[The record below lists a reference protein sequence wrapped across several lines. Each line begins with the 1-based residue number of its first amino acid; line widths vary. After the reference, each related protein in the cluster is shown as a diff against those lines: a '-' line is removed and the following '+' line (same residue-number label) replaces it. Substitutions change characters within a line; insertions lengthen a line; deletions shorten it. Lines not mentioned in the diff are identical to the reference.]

1 MKIYFLPMLLS
12 LFFLGAC
19 DKNDE
24 IIPEDADE
32 NFITSVVMTVDGKS
46 YTADITD
53 NTVTITVPYT
63 VSLNNA
69 EVEFKYT
76 TSATII
82 PDPET
87 VTDWDNERTFRVTSY
102 NGDAREYTYKVVKSE
117 IESDGDVELKT
128 TEEVAS
134 FAATKTTVVKGNLI
148 IGSDAEE
155 AEKIT
160 DISALASLKEV
171 TGNIVIRN
179 SYNGADLTGLDN
191 IVSAGGLQVGS
202 TDVASKATELHM
214 ISMKALETLSGDI
227 SVYNDQVTYVLFEK
241 LATIEGSVMFNASSL
256 QSFEFPVL
264 TTVGQDLNLQGLN
277 EENTAAGSIA
287 SLEIPE
293 LTSVGGVLSVNNL
306 AKLTSMSFLKLK
318 ETGGLDFHTVPVM
331 LETINLPEIETVNG
345 SIIMEA
351 NMEAPPTGSFVPQRN
366 DVLQAFGGMDKLTT
380 IKGQIKIKNFTALK
394 QLPDWSKITT
404 LGSITLDYL
413 EDVSGTLLLPNARF
427 ETFGETAPQIEIIN
441 KVQLSKIETAEDL
454 SNVNFV
460 ITSLTN
466 NKFPEITFKNIKDFT
481 CKPTTNNT
489 DYTISTIQHV
499 YGNLNVTG
507 QMRSNAKFPDLEIID
522 GYGYI
527 QIPMFASITMP
538 VLKEVGGQFYLSGNF
553 TSCNLPLLSKVC
565 CSASPVYYKEGEGS
579 LAISLQSKSLDIP
592 ELLHVGGEGLF
603 VNKATGITCDKL
615 QTIDGTLQI
624 KSATSL
630 SQETLSMEKLETL
643 HGVVFD
649 GLTKF
654 TDYTF
659 FGKFIE
665 NGMIT
670 GESWSVTTTPPRATP
685 WSMSWRAKP
694 RSPLTARPT
703 PSPAE
708 APLFCP
714 PASPTRWR
722 PSPPSKCS
730 LR

>member
-46 YTADITD
+46 YTADIAD

-538 VLKEVGGQFYLSGNF
+538 VLKEVGGQFYLSGNL
-553 TSCNLPLLSKVC
+553 TGCDLPLVSKVC
-565 CSASPVYYKEGEGS
+565 CSTSPVYHSEGMG
-579 LAISLQSKSLDIP
+579 AIEITLQSKSLSLP
-592 ELLHVGGEGLF
+592 E
-603 VNKATGITCDKL
+603 
-615 QTIDGTLQI
+615 
-624 KSATSL
+624 
-630 SQETLSMEKLETL
+630 
-643 HGVVFD
+643 
-649 GLTKF
+649 
-654 TDYTF
+654 
-659 FGKFIE
+659 
-665 NGMIT
+665 
-670 GESWSVTTTPPRATP
+670 
-685 WSMSWRAKP
+685 
-694 RSPLTARPT
+694 
-703 PSPAE
+703 
-708 APLFCP
+708 
-714 PASPTRWR
+714 
-722 PSPPSKCS
+722 
-730 LR
+730 

>member
-102 NGDAREYTYKVVKSE
+102 NGDAREYAYKVVKSE

-256 QSFEFPVL
+256 QSFGFPVL

-413 EDVSGTLLLPNARF
+413 EDLSGTLTLPNARF

-527 QIPMFASITMP
+527 QIPMMGTVTMSS
-538 VLKEVGGQFYLSGNF
+538 LKEVGGQFYLSGNL
-553 TSCNLPLLSKVC
+553 TGCDLPLVSKVC
-565 CSASPVYYKEGEGS
+565 CSTSPVYHSEGMGAF
-579 LAISLQSKSLDIP
+579 AITLQSKSLNLP
-592 ELLHVGGEGLF
+592 E
-603 VNKATGITCDKL
+603 
-615 QTIDGTLQI
+615 
-624 KSATSL
+624 
-630 SQETLSMEKLETL
+630 
-643 HGVVFD
+643 
-649 GLTKF
+649 
-654 TDYTF
+654 
-659 FGKFIE
+659 
-665 NGMIT
+665 
-670 GESWSVTTTPPRATP
+670 
-685 WSMSWRAKP
+685 
-694 RSPLTARPT
+694 
-703 PSPAE
+703 
-708 APLFCP
+708 
-714 PASPTRWR
+714 
-722 PSPPSKCS
+722 
-730 LR
+730 

>member
-46 YTADITD
+46 YTADIAD

-102 NGDAREYTYKVVKSE
+102 NGDAREYAYKVVKSE

-148 IGSDAEE
+148 IGSDVEE

-171 TGNIVIRN
+171 TGNIIIRN

-191 IVSAGGLQVGS
+191 IASAGGLQIGS
-202 TDVASKATELHM
+202 VEAPSKATELHM

-241 LATIEGSVMFNASSL
+241 LATIGGSVMYNAPSL

-264 TTVGQDLNLQGLN
+264 TSVDKDLNIQGLN
-277 EENTAAGSIA
+277 GENKAAGTIS
-287 SLEIPE
+287 SLELSE

-306 AKLTSMSFLKLK
+306 AKLTSINLLKLK

-351 NMEAPPTGSFVPQRN
+351 NMEAPPAGSFVPQRN
-366 DVLQAFGGMDKLTT
+366 DVLLAFGGMDKLTT
-380 IKGQIKIKNFTALK
+380 VKGQIKIKNFTALK

-413 EDVSGTLLLPNARF
+413 EDLSGTLTLPNARF
-427 ETFGETAPQIEIIN
+427 ETFGETAPQIEIISKMLLN
-441 KVQLSKIETAEDL
+441 KIETAEDL
-454 SNVNFV
+454 SNVDFVVKQIQNF
-460 ITSLTN
+460 
-466 NKFPEITFKNIKDFT
+466 KFPEITFKSINNFT
-481 CKPTTNNT
+481 CTPTTNNT
-489 DYTISTIQHV
+489 DYTIPTIQHV
-499 YGNLNVTG
+499 YGNLHVT
-507 QMRSNAKFPDLEIID
+507 STTTDCKAKFPDLEIVD

-527 QIPMFASITMP
+527 QIITGGTVEMP
-538 VLKEVGGQFYLSGNF
+538 ALKEVGGQFYMSGLF
-553 TSCNLPLLSKVC
+553 KGCDLPLLSKVC
-565 CSASPVYYKEGEGS
+565 CSASPVYYEEGEGS
-579 LAISLQSKSLDIP
+579 LAITLQNKSLDLP

-603 VNKATGITCDKL
+603 VDDATGITCNKL

-624 KSATSL
+624 KYATSL
-630 SQETLSMEKLETL
+630 SQETLSMETLETL
-643 HGVVFD
+643 HGVFFN

-670 GESWSVTTTPPRATP
+670 EENWSV
-685 WSMSWRAKP
+685 AKCGYNP
-694 RSPLTARPT
+694 DFQNMKDKKYTQ
-703 PSPAE
+703 E
-708 APLFCP
+708 
-714 PASPTRWR
+714 
-722 PSPPSKCS
+722 
-730 LR
+730 

>member
-1 MKIYFLPMLLS
+1 MKNYFLPMLLS

-46 YTADITD
+46 YTADIAD

-102 NGDAREYTYKVVKSE
+102 NGDAREYAYKVVKSE

-179 SYNGADLTGLDN
+179 SYNGADLTGLEN

-202 TDVASKATELHM
+202 ADVASKATELHM

-241 LATIEGSVMFNASSL
+241 LATIGGSVMFNAPSL

-264 TTVGQDLNLQGLN
+264 TTVGQDLNIQGLN
-277 EENTAAGSIA
+277 EENKAAGTIA
-287 SLEIPE
+287 TLELPE
-293 LTSVGGVLSVNNL
+293 LTSVVGVLSVNNL
-306 AKLTSMSFLKLK
+306 AKLTSMNFLKLK

-366 DVLQAFGGMDKLTT
+366 DVLLAFGGMDKLTT
-380 IKGQIKIKNFTALK
+380 VKGQIKIKNFTALK

-413 EDVSGTLLLPNARF
+413 EDLSGTLTLPNARF
-427 ETFGETAPQIEIIN
+427 ETFGETAPQIEIISKMLLN
-441 KVQLSKIETAEDL
+441 KIETAEDL
-454 SNVNFV
+454 SNVDFVVKQIQNF
-460 ITSLTN
+460 
-466 NKFPEITFKNIKDFT
+466 KFPEITFKSINNFT
-481 CKPTTNNT
+481 CTPTTNNT
-489 DYTISTIQHV
+489 DYTIPTIQHV
-499 YGNLNVTG
+499 YGNLHVT
-507 QMRSNAKFPDLEIID
+507 STTTDCKAKFPDLEIVD

-527 QIPMFASITMP
+527 QIITGGTVEMP
-538 VLKEVGGQFYLSGNF
+538 ALKEVGGQFYMSGLF
-553 TSCNLPLLSKVC
+553 KGCDLPLLSKVC
-565 CSASPVYYKEGEGS
+565 CSASPVYYEEGEGS
-579 LAISLQSKSLDIP
+579 LAITLQNKSLDLP

-603 VNKATGITCDKL
+603 VDDATGITCNKL

-624 KSATSL
+624 KYATSL
-630 SQETLSMEKLETL
+630 SQETLSMETLETL
-643 HGVVFD
+643 HGVFFN

-670 GESWSVTTTPPRATP
+670 EENWSV
-685 WSMSWRAKP
+685 AKCGYNP
-694 RSPLTARPT
+694 DFQNMKDKKYTQ
-703 PSPAE
+703 E
-708 APLFCP
+708 
-714 PASPTRWR
+714 
-722 PSPPSKCS
+722 
-730 LR
+730 

>member
-481 CKPTTNNT
+481 CKPTTNNI

-553 TSCNLPLLSKVC
+553 TSSYYPKFVVQLLL
-565 CSASPVYYKEGEGS
+565 Y
-579 LAISLQSKSLDIP
+579 I
-592 ELLHVGGEGLF
+592 
-603 VNKATGITCDKL
+603 
-615 QTIDGTLQI
+615 I
-624 KSATSL
+624 KR
-630 SQETLSMEKLETL
+630 ER
-643 HGVVFD
+643 V
-649 GLTKF
+649 
-654 TDYTF
+654 
-659 FGKFIE
+659 
-665 NGMIT
+665 
-670 GESWSVTTTPPRATP
+670 R
-685 WSMSWRAKP
+685 
-694 RSPLTARPT
+694 
-703 PSPAE
+703 
-708 APLFCP
+708 
-714 PASPTRWR
+714 
-722 PSPPSKCS
+722 
-730 LR
+730 

>member
-53 NTVTITVPYT
+53 NTVMITVPYT

-102 NGDAREYTYKVVKSE
+102 NGDAREYAYKMVKSE

-128 TEEVAS
+128 IEEVAS

-148 IGSDAEE
+148 IGSDVEE

-171 TGNIVIRN
+171 TGNIIIRN

-191 IVSAGGLQVGS
+191 IASAGGLQIGS
-202 TDVASKATELHM
+202 VEAPSKATELHM

-241 LATIEGSVMFNASSL
+241 LATIGGSVMFNAPSL

-264 TTVGQDLNLQGLN
+264 TSVDKDLNIQGLN
-277 EENTAAGSIA
+277 GENKAAGTIS
-287 SLEIPE
+287 SLELSE

-306 AKLTSMSFLKLK
+306 AKLTSINLLKLK

-351 NMEAPPTGSFVPQRN
+351 NMEAPPAGSFVPQRN
-366 DVLQAFGGMDKLTT
+366 DVLLAFGGMDKLTT
-380 IKGQIKIKNFTALK
+380 VKGQIKIKNFTALK

-413 EDVSGTLLLPNARF
+413 EDLSGTLTLPNARF
-427 ETFGETAPQIEIIN
+427 ETFGETAPQIEIISKMLLN
-441 KVQLSKIETAEDL
+441 KIETAEDL
-454 SNVNFV
+454 SNVDFVVKQIQNF
-460 ITSLTN
+460 
-466 NKFPEITFKNIKDFT
+466 KFPEITFKSINNFT
-481 CKPTTNNT
+481 CTPTTNNT
-489 DYTISTIQHV
+489 DYTIPTIQHV
-499 YGNLNVTG
+499 YGNLHVT
-507 QMRSNAKFPDLEIID
+507 STTTDCKAKFPDLEIVD

-527 QIPMFASITMP
+527 QIITGGTVEMP
-538 VLKEVGGQFYLSGNF
+538 ALKEVGGQFYMSGLF
-553 TSCNLPLLSKVC
+553 KGCDLPLLSKVC
-565 CSASPVYYKEGEGS
+565 CSASPVYYEEGEGS
-579 LAISLQSKSLDIP
+579 LAITLQNKSLDLP

-603 VNKATGITCDKL
+603 VDDATGITCNKL

-624 KSATSL
+624 KYATSL
-630 SQETLSMEKLETL
+630 SQETLSMETLETL
-643 HGVVFD
+643 HGVFFN

-670 GESWSVTTTPPRATP
+670 EENWSV
-685 WSMSWRAKP
+685 AKCGYNP
-694 RSPLTARPT
+694 DFQNMKDKKYTQ
-703 PSPAE
+703 E
-708 APLFCP
+708 
-714 PASPTRWR
+714 
-722 PSPPSKCS
+722 
-730 LR
+730 

>member
-1 MKIYFLPMLLS
+1 MKNYFLPMLLS

-293 LTSVGGVLSVNNL
+293 LTSVGGGLSVNNL

-527 QIPMFASITMP
+527 QIPMMGTVTMSS
-538 VLKEVGGQFYLSGNF
+538 LKEVGGQFYFCLLY
-553 TSCNLPLLSKVC
+553 TS
-565 CSASPVYYKEGEGS
+565 
-579 LAISLQSKSLDIP
+579 
-592 ELLHVGGEGLF
+592 
-603 VNKATGITCDKL
+603 
-615 QTIDGTLQI
+615 
-624 KSATSL
+624 
-630 SQETLSMEKLETL
+630 
-643 HGVVFD
+643 
-649 GLTKF
+649 
-654 TDYTF
+654 
-659 FGKFIE
+659 
-665 NGMIT
+665 
-670 GESWSVTTTPPRATP
+670 
-685 WSMSWRAKP
+685 
-694 RSPLTARPT
+694 
-703 PSPAE
+703 PSPRDA
-708 APLFCP
+708 
-714 PASPTRWR
+714 
-722 PSPPSKCS
+722 
-730 LR
+730 

>member
-1 MKIYFLPMLLS
+1 MKTYFLPMLLS

-24 IIPEDADE
+24 IVPEDADE

-241 LATIEGSVMFNASSL
+241 LATIEGSVMFNAPSL
-256 QSFEFPVL
+256 QSFGFPVL
-264 TTVGQDLNLQGLN
+264 TTVGQDLNIQGLN
-277 EENTAAGSIA
+277 EENKAAGTIA
-287 SLEIPE
+287 TLELPE
-293 LTSVGGVLSVNNL
+293 LTSVGGVLAVNNL
-306 AKLTSMSFLKLK
+306 AKLTSMNFLKLK
-318 ETGGLDFHTVPVM
+318 ETGGLNFHTVPVM

-413 EDVSGTLLLPNARF
+413 EDVNGTLMLPNARF
-427 ETFGETAPQIEIIN
+427 ETFGETAPQIEIIS
-441 KVQLSKIETAEDL
+441 KMLLTKIETAEDL

-460 ITSLTN
+460 VKQIQN
-466 NKFPEITFKNIKDFT
+466 FVFPEINFKSINDFT
-481 CKPTTNNT
+481 YTPTSVKDNPV
-489 DYTISTIQHV
+489 IIPTIQHV
-499 YGNLNVTG
+499 HGNLEMEGNITNQNVE
-507 QMRSNAKFPDLEIID
+507 FPDLEIID

-527 QIPMFASITMP
+527 QKFETGSVTMSA
-538 VLKEVGGQFYLSGNF
+538 LKEVGGQFYISGYPNG
-553 TSCNLPLLSKVC
+553 CDLPLLSKVC
-565 CSASPVYYKEGEGS
+565 CSASPVYYEEGEGS
-579 LAISLQSKSLDIP
+579 LAITLQGKSLVLP

-603 VNKATGITCDKL
+603 VNRATGITCDKL
-615 QTIDGTLQI
+615 QTIDGALQI

-630 SQETLSMEKLETL
+630 SQETFSMKKLETL

-670 GESWSVTTTPPRATP
+670 EENWSVT
-685 WSMSWRAKP
+685 
-694 RSPLTARPT
+694 
-703 PSPAE
+703 
-708 APLFCP
+708 
-714 PASPTRWR
+714 
-722 PSPPSKCS
+722 KCGYNPDFQDMKDKKYTQE
-730 LR
+730 

>member
-102 NGDAREYTYKVVKSE
+102 NGDAREYAYKVVKSE

-191 IVSAGGLQVGS
+191 IVSAGGLQLGS
-202 TDVASKATELHM
+202 VDVASKATELHM

-241 LATIEGSVMFNASSL
+241 LATIGGSVMYNAPSL

-264 TTVGQDLNLQGLN
+264 TSVDKDLNIQGLN
-277 EENTAAGSIA
+277 GENKAAGTIS
-287 SLEIPE
+287 SLELSE

-306 AKLTSMSFLKLK
+306 AKLTSINLLKLK

-351 NMEAPPTGSFVPQRN
+351 NMEAPPAGSFVPQRN
-366 DVLQAFGGMDKLTT
+366 DVLLAFGGMDKLTT
-380 IKGQIKIKNFTALK
+380 VKGQIKIKNFTALK

-413 EDVSGTLLLPNARF
+413 EDLSGTLTLPNARF
-427 ETFGETAPQIEIIN
+427 ETFGETAPQIEIISKMLLN
-441 KVQLSKIETAEDL
+441 KIETAEDL
-454 SNVNFV
+454 SNVDFVVKQIQNF
-460 ITSLTN
+460 
-466 NKFPEITFKNIKDFT
+466 KFPEITFKSINNFT
-481 CKPTTNNT
+481 CTPTTNNT
-489 DYTISTIQHV
+489 DYTIPTIQHV
-499 YGNLNVTG
+499 YGNLHVT
-507 QMRSNAKFPDLEIID
+507 STTTDCKAKFPDLEIVD

-527 QIPMFASITMP
+527 QIITGGTVEMP
-538 VLKEVGGQFYLSGNF
+538 ALKEVGGQFYMSGLF
-553 TSCNLPLLSKVC
+553 KGCDLPLLSKVC
-565 CSASPVYYKEGEGS
+565 CSASPVYYEEGEGS
-579 LAISLQSKSLDIP
+579 LAITLQNKSLDLP

-603 VNKATGITCDKL
+603 VDDATGITCNKL

-624 KSATSL
+624 KYATSL
-630 SQETLSMEKLETL
+630 SQETLSMETLETL
-643 HGVVFD
+643 HGVFFN

-670 GESWSVTTTPPRATP
+670 EENWSV
-685 WSMSWRAKP
+685 AKCGYNP
-694 RSPLTARPT
+694 DFQNMKDKKYTQ
-703 PSPAE
+703 E
-708 APLFCP
+708 
-714 PASPTRWR
+714 
-722 PSPPSKCS
+722 
-730 LR
+730 

>member
-527 QIPMFASITMP
+527 QIPHVCFNHNASLERSGRT
-538 VLKEVGGQFYLSGNF
+538 VLFIWKFYQL
-553 TSCNLPLLSKVC
+553 
-565 CSASPVYYKEGEGS
+565 
-579 LAISLQSKSLDIP
+579 
-592 ELLHVGGEGLF
+592 
-603 VNKATGITCDKL
+603 
-615 QTIDGTLQI
+615 
-624 KSATSL
+624 
-630 SQETLSMEKLETL
+630 
-643 HGVVFD
+643 
-649 GLTKF
+649 
-654 TDYTF
+654 
-659 FGKFIE
+659 
-665 NGMIT
+665 
-670 GESWSVTTTPPRATP
+670 
-685 WSMSWRAKP
+685 
-694 RSPLTARPT
+694 
-703 PSPAE
+703 
-708 APLFCP
+708 
-714 PASPTRWR
+714 
-722 PSPPSKCS
+722 
-730 LR
+730 

>member
-1 MKIYFLPMLLS
+1 MKTYFLPMLLS

-24 IIPEDADE
+24 IVPEDADE

-46 YTADITD
+46 YTADIAD

-241 LATIEGSVMFNASSL
+241 LATIEGSVMFNAPSL
-256 QSFEFPVL
+256 QSFGFPVL
-264 TTVGQDLNLQGLN
+264 TTVGQDLNIQGLN
-277 EENTAAGSIA
+277 EENKAAGTIA
-287 SLEIPE
+287 TLELPE
-293 LTSVGGVLSVNNL
+293 LTSVGGVLAVNNL
-306 AKLTSMSFLKLK
+306 AKLTSMNFLKLK
-318 ETGGLDFHTVPVM
+318 ETGGLNFHTVPVM

-366 DVLQAFGGMDKLTT
+366 DVLLAFGGMDKLTT
-380 IKGQIKIKNFTALK
+380 VKGQIKIKNFTALK

-413 EDVSGTLLLPNARF
+413 EDVNGTLMLPNARF
-427 ETFGETAPQIEIIN
+427 ETFGETAPQIEIIS
-441 KVQLSKIETAEDL
+441 KMLLTKIETAEDL

-460 ITSLTN
+460 VKQIQN
-466 NKFPEITFKNIKDFT
+466 FVFPEINFKSINDFT
-481 CKPTTNNT
+481 YTPTSVKDNPV
-489 DYTISTIQHV
+489 IIPTIQHV
-499 YGNLNVTG
+499 HGNLEMEGNITNQNVE
-507 QMRSNAKFPDLEIID
+507 FPDLEIID

-527 QIPMFASITMP
+527 QKFETGSVTMSA
-538 VLKEVGGQFYLSGNF
+538 LKEVGGQFYISGYPNG
-553 TSCNLPLLSKVC
+553 CDLPLLSKVC
-565 CSASPVYYKEGEGS
+565 CSASPVYYEEGEGS
-579 LAISLQSKSLDIP
+579 LAITLQGKSLVLP

-603 VNKATGITCDKL
+603 VNRATGITCDKL
-615 QTIDGTLQI
+615 QTIDGALQI

-630 SQETLSMEKLETL
+630 SQETFSMKKLETL

-670 GESWSVTTTPPRATP
+670 EENWSVT
-685 WSMSWRAKP
+685 
-694 RSPLTARPT
+694 
-703 PSPAE
+703 
-708 APLFCP
+708 
-714 PASPTRWR
+714 
-722 PSPPSKCS
+722 KCGYNPDFQDMKDKKYTQE
-730 LR
+730 

>member
-366 DVLQAFGGMDKLTT
+366 DVLLAFGGMDKLTT
-380 IKGQIKIKNFTALK
+380 VKGQIKIKNFTALK

-413 EDVSGTLLLPNARF
+413 EDVNGTLMLPNARF
-427 ETFGETAPQIEIIN
+427 ETFGETAPQIEIIS
-441 KVQLSKIETAEDL
+441 KMLLTKIETAEDL

-460 ITSLTN
+460 VKQIQN
-466 NKFPEITFKNIKDFT
+466 FVFPEINFKSINDFT
-481 CKPTTNNT
+481 YTPTSVKDNPV
-489 DYTISTIQHV
+489 IIPTIQHV
-499 YGNLNVTG
+499 HGNLEMEGNITNQNVE
-507 QMRSNAKFPDLEIID
+507 FPDLEIID

-527 QIPMFASITMP
+527 QKFETGSVTMSA
-538 VLKEVGGQFYLSGNF
+538 LKEVGGQFYISGYPNG
-553 TSCNLPLLSKVC
+553 CDLPLLSKVC
-565 CSASPVYYKEGEGS
+565 CSASPVYYEEGEGS
-579 LAISLQSKSLDIP
+579 LAITLQGKSLVLP

-603 VNKATGITCDKL
+603 VNRATGITCDKL
-615 QTIDGTLQI
+615 QTIDGALQI

-630 SQETLSMEKLETL
+630 SQETFSMKKLETL

-670 GESWSVTTTPPRATP
+670 EENWSVT
-685 WSMSWRAKP
+685 
-694 RSPLTARPT
+694 
-703 PSPAE
+703 
-708 APLFCP
+708 
-714 PASPTRWR
+714 
-722 PSPPSKCS
+722 KCGYNPDFQDMKDKKYTQE
-730 LR
+730 

>member
-1 MKIYFLPMLLS
+1 MKTYFLPMLLS

-24 IIPEDADE
+24 IVPEDADE

-46 YTADITD
+46 YTADIAD

-87 VTDWDNERTFRVTSY
+87 VTDWNNERTFRVTSY
-102 NGDAREYTYKVVKSE
+102 NGNAREYAYKVVKSE

-191 IVSAGGLQVGS
+191 IVSAGGLQLGS
-202 TDVASKATELHM
+202 VDVASKATELHM

-241 LATIEGSVMFNASSL
+241 LATIEGSVMFNAPSL
-256 QSFEFPVL
+256 QSFGFPVL
-264 TTVGQDLNLQGLN
+264 TTVGQDLNIQGLN
-277 EENTAAGSIA
+277 EENKAAGTIA
-287 SLEIPE
+287 TLELPE
-293 LTSVGGVLSVNNL
+293 LTSVGGVLAVNNL
-306 AKLTSMSFLKLK
+306 AKLTSMNFLKLK
-318 ETGGLDFHTVPVM
+318 ETGGLNFHTVPVM

-366 DVLQAFGGMDKLTT
+366 DVLLAFGGMDKLTT
-380 IKGQIKIKNFTALK
+380 VKGQIKIKNFTALK

-413 EDVSGTLLLPNARF
+413 EDVNGTLMLPNARF
-427 ETFGETAPQIEIIN
+427 ETFGETAPQIEIIS
-441 KVQLSKIETAEDL
+441 KMLLTKIETAEDL

-460 ITSLTN
+460 VKQIQN
-466 NKFPEITFKNIKDFT
+466 FVFPEINFKSINDFT
-481 CKPTTNNT
+481 YTPTSVKDNPV
-489 DYTISTIQHV
+489 IIPTIQHV
-499 YGNLNVTG
+499 HGNLEMEGNITNQNVE
-507 QMRSNAKFPDLEIID
+507 FPDLEIID

-527 QIPMFASITMP
+527 QKFETGSVTMSA
-538 VLKEVGGQFYLSGNF
+538 LKEVGGQFYISGYPNG
-553 TSCNLPLLSKVC
+553 CDLPLLSKVC
-565 CSASPVYYKEGEGS
+565 CSASPVYYEEGEGS
-579 LAISLQSKSLDIP
+579 LAITLQGKSLVLP

-603 VNKATGITCDKL
+603 VNRATGITCDKL
-615 QTIDGTLQI
+615 QTIDGALQI

-630 SQETLSMEKLETL
+630 SQETFSMKKLETL

-670 GESWSVTTTPPRATP
+670 EENWSVT
-685 WSMSWRAKP
+685 
-694 RSPLTARPT
+694 
-703 PSPAE
+703 
-708 APLFCP
+708 
-714 PASPTRWR
+714 
-722 PSPPSKCS
+722 KCGYNPDFQDMKDKKYTQE
-730 LR
+730 

>member
-1 MKIYFLPMLLS
+1 MKNYFLSLLLS

-69 EVEFKYT
+69 KVEFKYT

-82 PDPET
+82 PNPGT
-87 VTDWDNERTFRVTSY
+87 IADWDNERTFRVTSY
-102 NGDAREYTYKVVKSE
+102 NGDAREYVYKVVKSE

-148 IGSDAEE
+148 IGSDAEEE

-191 IVSAGGLQVGS
+191 IVSAGGLQIGS
-202 TDVASKATELHM
+202 AEAPSKATELHM
-214 ISMKALETLSGDI
+214 ISMKALKTLSGNI
-227 SVYNDQVTYVLFEK
+227 SVYNDQVTFVLFEK
-241 LATIEGSVMFNASSL
+241 LATIEGSIMFNASSL

-264 TTVGQDLNLQGLN
+264 TTVAQDLNIQGLN
-277 EENTAAGSIA
+277 EENKAAGTIA
-287 SLEIPE
+287 TLELSE

-306 AKLTSMSFLKLK
+306 AKLTSMNFPKLK

-351 NMEAPPTGSFVPQRN
+351 NMETPPAGSFVPQRN
-366 DVLQAFGGMDKLTT
+366 DVLLAFGGMDKLTT
-380 IKGQIKIKNFTALK
+380 VKGQIKIKNFTALK
-394 QLPDWSKITT
+394 QLPDWNKITT

-413 EDVSGTLLLPNARF
+413 EDVSGALMLQNARF
-427 ETFGETAPQIEIIN
+427 ETFGESTPQIEIIN

-460 ITSLTN
+460 ISGLTD

-481 CKPTTNNT
+481 FKASPNT

-499 YGNLNVTG
+499 YGNLQVTG
-507 QMRSNAKFPDLEIID
+507 NMKINAKFPDLEIID
-522 GYGYI
+522 GYAYI
-527 QIPMFASITMP
+527 QILRMGSILMSA
-538 VLKEVGGQFYLSGNF
+538 LKEVGGQFYLSGNF
-553 TSCNLPLLSKVC
+553 TGCELPFLGKVC
-565 CSASPVYYKEGEGS
+565 CSTSPVYYKEGKGS
-579 LAISLQSKSLDIP
+579 LAITSTNKLLNLP
-592 ELLHVGGEGLF
+592 ELIHVGGEGLF
-603 VNKATGITCDKL
+603 VNQVTGITCAKL

-624 KSATSL
+624 KRATSL
-630 SQETLSMEKLETL
+630 SQKTFSMEKLETL
-643 HGVVFD
+643 RGVVFD
-649 GLTKF
+649 GLTNF

-670 GESWSVTTTPPRATP
+670 EENWSVT
-685 WSMSWRAKP
+685 KCGYN
-694 RSPLTARPT
+694 PT
-703 PSPAE
+703 
-708 APLFCP
+708 FQNMKDKQY
-714 PASPTRWR
+714 TQQD
-722 PSPPSKCS
+722 
-730 LR
+730 

>member
-1 MKIYFLPMLLS
+1 MKNYFFPMLLS

-53 NTVTITVPYT
+53 NTVMITVPYT

-102 NGDAREYTYKVVKSE
+102 NGDAREYAYKVVKSE

-148 IGSDAEE
+148 IGSDVEE

-171 TGNIVIRN
+171 TGNIIIRN

-191 IVSAGGLQVGS
+191 IASAGGLQIGS
-202 TDVASKATELHM
+202 VEAPSKATELHM

-241 LATIEGSVMFNASSL
+241 LATIGGSVMFNAPSL

-264 TTVGQDLNLQGLN
+264 TSVDKDLNIQGLN
-277 EENTAAGSIA
+277 GENKAAGTIS
-287 SLEIPE
+287 SLELSE

-306 AKLTSMSFLKLK
+306 AKLTSINLLKLK

-351 NMEAPPTGSFVPQRN
+351 NMEAPPAGSFVPQRN
-366 DVLQAFGGMDKLTT
+366 DVLLAFGGMDKLTT
-380 IKGQIKIKNFTALK
+380 VKGQIKIKNFTALK

-413 EDVSGTLLLPNARF
+413 EDLSGTLTLPNARF
-427 ETFGETAPQIEIIN
+427 ETFGETAPQIEIISKMLLN
-441 KVQLSKIETAEDL
+441 KIETAEDL
-454 SNVNFV
+454 SNVDFVVKQIQNF
-460 ITSLTN
+460 
-466 NKFPEITFKNIKDFT
+466 KFPEITFKSINNFT
-481 CKPTTNNT
+481 CTPTTNNT
-489 DYTISTIQHV
+489 DYTIPTIQHV
-499 YGNLNVTG
+499 YGNLHVT
-507 QMRSNAKFPDLEIID
+507 STTTDCKAKFPDLEIVD

-527 QIPMFASITMP
+527 QIITGGTVEMP
-538 VLKEVGGQFYLSGNF
+538 ALKEVGGQFYMSGLF
-553 TSCNLPLLSKVC
+553 KGCDLPLLSKVC
-565 CSASPVYYKEGEGS
+565 CSASPVYYEEGEGS
-579 LAISLQSKSLDIP
+579 LAITLQNKSLDLP

-603 VNKATGITCDKL
+603 VDDATGITCNKL

-624 KSATSL
+624 KYATSL
-630 SQETLSMEKLETL
+630 SQETLSMETLETL
-643 HGVVFD
+643 HGVFFN

-670 GESWSVTTTPPRATP
+670 EENWSV
-685 WSMSWRAKP
+685 AKCGYNP
-694 RSPLTARPT
+694 DFQNMKDKKYTQ
-703 PSPAE
+703 E
-708 APLFCP
+708 
-714 PASPTRWR
+714 
-722 PSPPSKCS
+722 
-730 LR
+730 

>member
-1 MKIYFLPMLLS
+1 MKTYFLPMLLS

-24 IIPEDADE
+24 IVPEDADE

-46 YTADITD
+46 YTADIAD

-87 VTDWDNERTFRVTSY
+87 VTDWNNERTFRVTSY
-102 NGDAREYTYKVVKSE
+102 NGNAREYAYKVVKSE

-134 FAATKTTVVKGNLI
+134 FAESKTTVVKGNLI
-148 IGSDAEE
+148 IGSDAEK

-241 LATIEGSVMFNASSL
+241 LATIEGSVMFNAPSL
-256 QSFEFPVL
+256 QSFGFPVL
-264 TTVGQDLNLQGLN
+264 TTVGQDLNIQGLN
-277 EENTAAGSIA
+277 EENKAAGTIA
-287 SLEIPE
+287 TLELPE
-293 LTSVGGVLSVNNL
+293 LTSVGGVLAVNNL
-306 AKLTSMSFLKLK
+306 AKLTSMNFLKLK
-318 ETGGLDFHTVPVM
+318 ETGGLNFHTVPVM

-366 DVLQAFGGMDKLTT
+366 DVLLAFGGMDKLTT
-380 IKGQIKIKNFTALK
+380 VKGQIKIKNFTALK

-413 EDVSGTLLLPNARF
+413 EDVNGTLMLPNARF
-427 ETFGETAPQIEIIN
+427 ETFGETAPQIEIIS
-441 KVQLSKIETAEDL
+441 KMLLTKIETAEDL

-460 ITSLTN
+460 VKQIQN
-466 NKFPEITFKNIKDFT
+466 FVFPEINFKSINDFT
-481 CKPTTNNT
+481 YTPTSVKDNPV
-489 DYTISTIQHV
+489 IIPTIQHV
-499 YGNLNVTG
+499 HGNLEMEGNITNQNVE
-507 QMRSNAKFPDLEIID
+507 FPDLEIID

-527 QIPMFASITMP
+527 QKFETGSVTMSA
-538 VLKEVGGQFYLSGNF
+538 LKEVGGQFYISGYPNG
-553 TSCNLPLLSKVC
+553 CDLPLLSKVC
-565 CSASPVYYKEGEGS
+565 CSASPVYYEEGEGS
-579 LAISLQSKSLDIP
+579 LAITLQGKSLVLP

-603 VNKATGITCDKL
+603 VNRATGITCDKL
-615 QTIDGTLQI
+615 QTIDGALQI

-630 SQETLSMEKLETL
+630 SQETFSMKKLETL

-670 GESWSVTTTPPRATP
+670 EENWSVT
-685 WSMSWRAKP
+685 
-694 RSPLTARPT
+694 
-703 PSPAE
+703 
-708 APLFCP
+708 
-714 PASPTRWR
+714 
-722 PSPPSKCS
+722 KCGYNPDFQDMKDKKYTQE
-730 LR
+730 

>member
-102 NGDAREYTYKVVKSE
+102 NGDAREYAYKVVKSE

-481 CKPTTNNT
+481 CKPTTNNI

-579 LAISLQSKSLDIP
+579 LAISLQS
-592 ELLHVGGEGLF
+592 EV
-603 VNKATGITCDKL
+603 
-615 QTIDGTLQI
+615 
-624 KSATSL
+624 
-630 SQETLSMEKLETL
+630 
-643 HGVVFD
+643 
-649 GLTKF
+649 TKR
-654 TDYTF
+654 
-659 FGKFIE
+659 
-665 NGMIT
+665 
-670 GESWSVTTTPPRATP
+670 V
-685 WSMSWRAKP
+685 
-694 RSPLTARPT
+694 
-703 PSPAE
+703 
-708 APLFCP
+708 
-714 PASPTRWR
+714 
-722 PSPPSKCS
+722 
-730 LR
+730 

>member
-1 MKIYFLPMLLS
+1 MKNYFLPMLLS

-46 YTADITD
+46 YTADIAD

-102 NGDAREYTYKVVKSE
+102 NGDAREYAYKVVKSE

-128 TEEVAS
+128 IEEVAS

-148 IGSDAEE
+148 IGSDVEE

-171 TGNIVIRN
+171 TGNIIIRN

-191 IVSAGGLQVGS
+191 IASAGGLQIGS
-202 TDVASKATELHM
+202 VEAPSKATELHM

-241 LATIEGSVMFNASSL
+241 LATIGGSVMFNAPSL

-264 TTVGQDLNLQGLN
+264 TSVDKDLNIQGLN
-277 EENTAAGSIA
+277 GENKAAGTIS
-287 SLEIPE
+287 SLELSE

-306 AKLTSMSFLKLK
+306 AKLTSINLLKLK

-351 NMEAPPTGSFVPQRN
+351 NMEAPPAGSFVPQRN
-366 DVLQAFGGMDKLTT
+366 DVLLAFGGMDKLTT
-380 IKGQIKIKNFTALK
+380 VKGQIKIKNFTALK

-413 EDVSGTLLLPNARF
+413 EDLSGTLTLPNARF
-427 ETFGETAPQIEIIN
+427 ETFGETAPQIEIISKMLLN
-441 KVQLSKIETAEDL
+441 KIETAEDL
-454 SNVNFV
+454 SNVDFVVKQIQNF
-460 ITSLTN
+460 
-466 NKFPEITFKNIKDFT
+466 KFPEITFKSINNFT
-481 CKPTTNNT
+481 CTPTTNNT
-489 DYTISTIQHV
+489 DYTIPTIQHV
-499 YGNLNVTG
+499 YGNLHVT
-507 QMRSNAKFPDLEIID
+507 STTTDCKAKFPDLEIVD

-527 QIPMFASITMP
+527 QIITGGTVEMP
-538 VLKEVGGQFYLSGNF
+538 ALKEVGGQFYMSGLF
-553 TSCNLPLLSKVC
+553 KGCDLPLLSKVC
-565 CSASPVYYKEGEGS
+565 CSASPVYYEEGEGS
-579 LAISLQSKSLDIP
+579 LAITLQNKSLDLP

-603 VNKATGITCDKL
+603 VDDATGITCNKL

-624 KSATSL
+624 KYATSL
-630 SQETLSMEKLETL
+630 SQETLSMETLETL
-643 HGVVFD
+643 HGVFFN

-670 GESWSVTTTPPRATP
+670 EENWSV
-685 WSMSWRAKP
+685 AKCGYNP
-694 RSPLTARPT
+694 DFQNMKDKKYTQ
-703 PSPAE
+703 E
-708 APLFCP
+708 
-714 PASPTRWR
+714 
-722 PSPPSKCS
+722 
-730 LR
+730 

>member
-1 MKIYFLPMLLS
+1 MKNYFLPMLLS

-46 YTADITD
+46 YTADIAD

-102 NGDAREYTYKVVKSE
+102 NGDAREYAYKVVKSE

-179 SYNGADLTGLDN
+179 SYNGADLTGLEN

-202 TDVASKATELHM
+202 ADVASKATELHM

-241 LATIEGSVMFNASSL
+241 LATIGGSVMFNAPSL

-264 TTVGQDLNLQGLN
+264 TTVGQDLNIQGLN
-277 EENTAAGSIA
+277 EENKAAGTIA
-287 SLEIPE
+287 TLELPE
-293 LTSVGGVLSVNNL
+293 LTSVVGVLSVNNL
-306 AKLTSMSFLKLK
+306 AKLTSMNFLKLK

-345 SIIMEA
+345 SIIMAA

-366 DVLQAFGGMDKLTT
+366 DVLLAFGGMDKLTT
-380 IKGQIKIKNFTALK
+380 VKGQIKIKNFTALK

-404 LGSITLDYL
+404 LGSITLD
-413 EDVSGTLLLPNARF
+413 
-427 ETFGETAPQIEIIN
+427 
-441 KVQLSKIETAEDL
+441 LSLIH
-454 SNVNFV
+454 
-460 ITSLTN
+460 I
-466 NKFPEITFKNIKDFT
+466 
-481 CKPTTNNT
+481 
-489 DYTISTIQHV
+489 
-499 YGNLNVTG
+499 
-507 QMRSNAKFPDLEIID
+507 
-522 GYGYI
+522 
-527 QIPMFASITMP
+527 
-538 VLKEVGGQFYLSGNF
+538 
-553 TSCNLPLLSKVC
+553 
-565 CSASPVYYKEGEGS
+565 
-579 LAISLQSKSLDIP
+579 
-592 ELLHVGGEGLF
+592 
-603 VNKATGITCDKL
+603 
-615 QTIDGTLQI
+615 
-624 KSATSL
+624 
-630 SQETLSMEKLETL
+630 
-643 HGVVFD
+643 
-649 GLTKF
+649 
-654 TDYTF
+654 
-659 FGKFIE
+659 
-665 NGMIT
+665 
-670 GESWSVTTTPPRATP
+670 
-685 WSMSWRAKP
+685 
-694 RSPLTARPT
+694 
-703 PSPAE
+703 
-708 APLFCP
+708 
-714 PASPTRWR
+714 
-722 PSPPSKCS
+722 
-730 LR
+730 

>member
-1 MKIYFLPMLLS
+1 MKTYFLPMLLS

-24 IIPEDADE
+24 IVPEDADE

-46 YTADITD
+46 YTADIAD

-82 PDPET
+82 PNPKT

-102 NGDAREYTYKVVKSE
+102 NGDAREYAYKVVKSE

-191 IVSAGGLQVGS
+191 IVSAGGLQLGS
-202 TDVASKATELHM
+202 VDVASKATELHM
-214 ISMKALETLSGDI
+214 ISMKALEMLSGDI

-241 LATIEGSVMFNASSL
+241 LATIEGSVMFNAPSL
-256 QSFEFPVL
+256 QSFGFPVL
-264 TTVGQDLNLQGLN
+264 TTVGQDLNIQGLN
-277 EENTAAGSIA
+277 EENKAAGTIA
-287 SLEIPE
+287 TLELPE
-293 LTSVGGVLSVNNL
+293 LTSVGGVLAVNNL
-306 AKLTSMSFLKLK
+306 AKLTSMNFLKLK
-318 ETGGLDFHTVPVM
+318 ETGGLNFHTVPVM

-366 DVLQAFGGMDKLTT
+366 DVLLAFGGMDKLTT
-380 IKGQIKIKNFTALK
+380 VKGQIKIKNFTALK

-413 EDVSGTLLLPNARF
+413 EDVNGTLMLPNARF
-427 ETFGETAPQIEIIN
+427 ETFGETAPQIEIIS
-441 KVQLSKIETAEDL
+441 KMLLTKIETAEDL

-460 ITSLTN
+460 VKQIQN
-466 NKFPEITFKNIKDFT
+466 FVFPEINFKSINDFT
-481 CKPTTNNT
+481 YTPTSVKDNPV
-489 DYTISTIQHV
+489 IIPTIQHV
-499 YGNLNVTG
+499 HGNLEMEGNITNQNVE
-507 QMRSNAKFPDLEIID
+507 FPDLEIID

-527 QIPMFASITMP
+527 QKFETGSVTMSA
-538 VLKEVGGQFYLSGNF
+538 LKEVGGQFYISGYPNG
-553 TSCNLPLLSKVC
+553 CDLPLLSKVC
-565 CSASPVYYKEGEGS
+565 CSASPVYYEEGEGS
-579 LAISLQSKSLDIP
+579 LAITLQGKSLVLP

-603 VNKATGITCDKL
+603 VNRATGITCDKL
-615 QTIDGTLQI
+615 QTIDGALQI

-630 SQETLSMEKLETL
+630 SQETFSMKKLETL

-670 GESWSVTTTPPRATP
+670 EENWSVT
-685 WSMSWRAKP
+685 
-694 RSPLTARPT
+694 
-703 PSPAE
+703 
-708 APLFCP
+708 
-714 PASPTRWR
+714 
-722 PSPPSKCS
+722 KCGYNPDFQDMKDKKYTQE
-730 LR
+730 

>member
-1 MKIYFLPMLLS
+1 MKNYFLPMLLS

-46 YTADITD
+46 YTADIAD

-102 NGDAREYTYKVVKSE
+102 NGDAREYAYKVVKSE

-148 IGSDAEE
+148 IGSDVEE

-171 TGNIVIRN
+171 TGNIIIRN

-191 IVSAGGLQVGS
+191 IASAGGLQIGS
-202 TDVASKATELHM
+202 VEAPSKATELHM

-241 LATIEGSVMFNASSL
+241 LATIGGSVMYNAPSL

-264 TTVGQDLNLQGLN
+264 TSVDKDLNIQGLN
-277 EENTAAGSIA
+277 GENKAAGTIS
-287 SLEIPE
+287 SLELSE

-306 AKLTSMSFLKLK
+306 AKLTSINLLKLK

-351 NMEAPPTGSFVPQRN
+351 NMEAPPAGSFVPQRN

-413 EDVSGTLLLPNARF
+413 EDLSGTLTLPNARF
-427 ETFGETAPQIEIIN
+427 ETFGETAPQIEIISKMLLN
-441 KVQLSKIETAEDL
+441 KIETAEDL
-454 SNVNFV
+454 SNVDFVVKQIQNF
-460 ITSLTN
+460 
-466 NKFPEITFKNIKDFT
+466 KFPEITFKSINNFT
-481 CKPTTNNT
+481 CTPTTNNT
-489 DYTISTIQHV
+489 DYTIPTIQHV
-499 YGNLNVTG
+499 YGNLHVT
-507 QMRSNAKFPDLEIID
+507 STTTDCKAKFPDLEIVD

-527 QIPMFASITMP
+527 QIITGGTVEMP
-538 VLKEVGGQFYLSGNF
+538 ALKEVGGQFYMSGLF
-553 TSCNLPLLSKVC
+553 KGCDLPLLSKVC
-565 CSASPVYYKEGEGS
+565 CSASPVYYEEGEGS
-579 LAISLQSKSLDIP
+579 LAITLQNKSLDLP

-603 VNKATGITCDKL
+603 VDDATGITCNKL

-624 KSATSL
+624 KYATSL
-630 SQETLSMEKLETL
+630 SQETLSMETLETL
-643 HGVVFD
+643 HGVFFN

-670 GESWSVTTTPPRATP
+670 EENWSV
-685 WSMSWRAKP
+685 AKCGYNP
-694 RSPLTARPT
+694 DFQNMKDKKYTQ
-703 PSPAE
+703 E
-708 APLFCP
+708 
-714 PASPTRWR
+714 
-722 PSPPSKCS
+722 
-730 LR
+730 

>member
-1 MKIYFLPMLLS
+1 MKNYFLPMLLS

-53 NTVTITVPYT
+53 NTVMITVPYT

-102 NGDAREYTYKVVKSE
+102 NGDAREYAYKVVKSE

-148 IGSDAEE
+148 IGSDVEE

-171 TGNIVIRN
+171 TGNIIIRN

-191 IVSAGGLQVGS
+191 IASAGGLQIGS
-202 TDVASKATELHM
+202 VEAPSKATELHM

-241 LATIEGSVMFNASSL
+241 LATIGGSVMFNAPSL

-264 TTVGQDLNLQGLN
+264 TSVDKDLNIQGLN
-277 EENTAAGSIA
+277 GENKAAGTIS
-287 SLEIPE
+287 SLELSE

-306 AKLTSMSFLKLK
+306 AKLTSINLLKLK

-351 NMEAPPTGSFVPQRN
+351 NMEAPPAGSFVPQRN
-366 DVLQAFGGMDKLTT
+366 DVLLAFGGMDKLTT
-380 IKGQIKIKNFTALK
+380 VKGQIKIKNFTALK

-413 EDVSGTLLLPNARF
+413 EDLSGTLTLPNARF
-427 ETFGETAPQIEIIN
+427 ETFGETAPQIEIISKMLLN
-441 KVQLSKIETAEDL
+441 KIETAEDL
-454 SNVNFV
+454 SNVDFVVKQIQNF
-460 ITSLTN
+460 
-466 NKFPEITFKNIKDFT
+466 KFPEITFKSINNFT
-481 CKPTTNNT
+481 CTPTTNNT
-489 DYTISTIQHV
+489 DYTIPTIQHV
-499 YGNLNVTG
+499 YGNLHVT
-507 QMRSNAKFPDLEIID
+507 STTTDCKAKFPDLEIVD

-527 QIPMFASITMP
+527 QIITGGTVEMP
-538 VLKEVGGQFYLSGNF
+538 ALKEVGGQFYMSGLF
-553 TSCNLPLLSKVC
+553 KGCDLPLLSKVC
-565 CSASPVYYKEGEGS
+565 CSASPVYYEEGEGS
-579 LAISLQSKSLDIP
+579 LAITLQNKSLDLP

-603 VNKATGITCDKL
+603 VDDATGITCNKL

-624 KSATSL
+624 KYATSL
-630 SQETLSMEKLETL
+630 SQETLSMETLETL
-643 HGVVFD
+643 HGVFFN

-670 GESWSVTTTPPRATP
+670 EENWSV
-685 WSMSWRAKP
+685 AKCGYNP
-694 RSPLTARPT
+694 DFQNMKDKKYTQ
-703 PSPAE
+703 E
-708 APLFCP
+708 
-714 PASPTRWR
+714 
-722 PSPPSKCS
+722 
-730 LR
+730 

>member
-1 MKIYFLPMLLS
+1 MKTYFLPMLLS

-24 IIPEDADE
+24 IVPEDADE

-46 YTADITD
+46 YTADIAD

-87 VTDWDNERTFRVTSY
+87 VTDWNNERTFRVTSY
-102 NGDAREYTYKVVKSE
+102 NGNAREYAYKVVKSE

-134 FAATKTTVVKGNLI
+134 FAETKTTVVKGNLI

-241 LATIEGSVMFNASSL
+241 LATIEGSVMFNAPSL
-256 QSFEFPVL
+256 QSFGFPVL
-264 TTVGQDLNLQGLN
+264 TTVGQDLNIQGLN
-277 EENTAAGSIA
+277 EENKAAGTIA
-287 SLEIPE
+287 TLELPE
-293 LTSVGGVLSVNNL
+293 LTSVGGVLAVNNL
-306 AKLTSMSFLKLK
+306 AKLTSMNFLKLK
-318 ETGGLDFHTVPVM
+318 ETGGLNFHTVPVM

-366 DVLQAFGGMDKLTT
+366 DVLLAFGGMDKLTT
-380 IKGQIKIKNFTALK
+380 VKGQIKIKNFTALK

-413 EDVSGTLLLPNARF
+413 EDVNGTLMLPNARF
-427 ETFGETAPQIEIIN
+427 ETFGETAPQIEIIS
-441 KVQLSKIETAEDL
+441 KMLLTKIETAEDL

-460 ITSLTN
+460 VKQIQN
-466 NKFPEITFKNIKDFT
+466 FVFPEINFKSINDFT
-481 CKPTTNNT
+481 YTPTSVKDNPV
-489 DYTISTIQHV
+489 IIPTIQHV
-499 YGNLNVTG
+499 HGNLEMEGNITNQNVE
-507 QMRSNAKFPDLEIID
+507 FPDLEIID

-527 QIPMFASITMP
+527 QKFETGSVTMSA
-538 VLKEVGGQFYLSGNF
+538 LKEVGGQFYISGYPNG
-553 TSCNLPLLSKVC
+553 CDLPLLSKVC
-565 CSASPVYYKEGEGS
+565 CSASPVYYEEGEGS
-579 LAISLQSKSLDIP
+579 LAITLQGKSLVLP

-603 VNKATGITCDKL
+603 VNRATGITCDKL
-615 QTIDGTLQI
+615 QTIDGALQI

-630 SQETLSMEKLETL
+630 SQETFSMKKLETL

-670 GESWSVTTTPPRATP
+670 EENWSVT
-685 WSMSWRAKP
+685 
-694 RSPLTARPT
+694 
-703 PSPAE
+703 
-708 APLFCP
+708 
-714 PASPTRWR
+714 
-722 PSPPSKCS
+722 KCGYNPDFQDMKDKKYTQE
-730 LR
+730 

>member
-1 MKIYFLPMLLS
+1 MKTYFLPMLLS

-24 IIPEDADE
+24 IVPEDADE

-46 YTADITD
+46 YTADIAD

-87 VTDWDNERTFRVTSY
+87 VTDWNNERTFRVTSY
-102 NGDAREYTYKVVKSE
+102 NGNAREYAYKVVKSE

-134 FAATKTTVVKGNLI
+134 FAESKTTVVKGNLI
-148 IGSDAEE
+148 IGSDAEK

-366 DVLQAFGGMDKLTT
+366 DVLLAFGGMDKLTT
-380 IKGQIKIKNFTALK
+380 VKGQIKIKNFTALK

-413 EDVSGTLLLPNARF
+413 EDVNGTLMLPNARF
-427 ETFGETAPQIEIIN
+427 ETFGETAPQIEIIS
-441 KVQLSKIETAEDL
+441 KMLLTKIETAEDL

-460 ITSLTN
+460 VKQIQN
-466 NKFPEITFKNIKDFT
+466 FVFPEINFKSINDFT
-481 CKPTTNNT
+481 YTPTSVKDNPV
-489 DYTISTIQHV
+489 IIPTIQHV
-499 YGNLNVTG
+499 HGNLEMEGNITNQNVE
-507 QMRSNAKFPDLEIID
+507 FPDLEIID

-527 QIPMFASITMP
+527 QKFETGSVTMSA
-538 VLKEVGGQFYLSGNF
+538 LKEVGGQFYISGYPNG
-553 TSCNLPLLSKVC
+553 CDLPLLSKVC
-565 CSASPVYYKEGEGS
+565 CSASPVYYEEGEGS
-579 LAISLQSKSLDIP
+579 LAITLQGKSLVLP

-603 VNKATGITCDKL
+603 VNRATGITCDKL
-615 QTIDGTLQI
+615 QTIDGALQI

-630 SQETLSMEKLETL
+630 SQETFSMKKLETL

-670 GESWSVTTTPPRATP
+670 EENWSVT
-685 WSMSWRAKP
+685 
-694 RSPLTARPT
+694 
-703 PSPAE
+703 
-708 APLFCP
+708 
-714 PASPTRWR
+714 
-722 PSPPSKCS
+722 KCGYNPDFQDMKDKKYTQE
-730 LR
+730 

>member
-1 MKIYFLPMLLS
+1 MKTYFLPMLLS

-24 IIPEDADE
+24 IVPEDADE

-46 YTADITD
+46 YTADIAD

-87 VTDWDNERTFRVTSY
+87 VTDWNNERTFRVTSY
-102 NGDAREYTYKVVKSE
+102 NGNAREYAYKVVKSE

-134 FAATKTTVVKGNLI
+134 FAESKTTVVKGNLI
-148 IGSDAEE
+148 IGSDAEK

-171 TGNIVIRN
+171 TGKIVIRN

-241 LATIEGSVMFNASSL
+241 LATIEGSVMFNAPSL
-256 QSFEFPVL
+256 QSFGFPVL
-264 TTVGQDLNLQGLN
+264 TTVGQDLNIQGLN
-277 EENTAAGSIA
+277 EENKAAGTIA
-287 SLEIPE
+287 TLELPE
-293 LTSVGGVLSVNNL
+293 LTSVGGVLAVNNL
-306 AKLTSMSFLKLK
+306 AKLTSMNFLKLK
-318 ETGGLDFHTVPVM
+318 ETGGLNFHTVPVM

-366 DVLQAFGGMDKLTT
+366 DVLLAFGGMDKLTT
-380 IKGQIKIKNFTALK
+380 VKGQIKIKNFTALK

-413 EDVSGTLLLPNARF
+413 EDVNGTLMLPNARF
-427 ETFGETAPQIEIIN
+427 ETFGETAPQIEIIS
-441 KVQLSKIETAEDL
+441 KMLLTKIETAEDL

-460 ITSLTN
+460 VKQIQN
-466 NKFPEITFKNIKDFT
+466 FVFPEINFKSINDFT
-481 CKPTTNNT
+481 YTPTSVKDNPV
-489 DYTISTIQHV
+489 IIPTIQHV
-499 YGNLNVTG
+499 HGNLEMEGNITNQNVE
-507 QMRSNAKFPDLEIID
+507 FPDLEIID

-527 QIPMFASITMP
+527 QKFETGSVTMSA
-538 VLKEVGGQFYLSGNF
+538 LKEVGGQFYISGYPNG
-553 TSCNLPLLSKVC
+553 CDLPLLSKVC
-565 CSASPVYYKEGEGS
+565 CSASPVYYEEGEGS
-579 LAISLQSKSLDIP
+579 LAITLQGKSLVLP

-603 VNKATGITCDKL
+603 VNRATGITCDKL
-615 QTIDGTLQI
+615 QTIDGALQI

-630 SQETLSMEKLETL
+630 SQETFSMKKLETL

-670 GESWSVTTTPPRATP
+670 EENWSVT
-685 WSMSWRAKP
+685 
-694 RSPLTARPT
+694 
-703 PSPAE
+703 
-708 APLFCP
+708 
-714 PASPTRWR
+714 
-722 PSPPSKCS
+722 KCGYNPDFQDMKDKKYTQE
-730 LR
+730 

>member
-481 CKPTTNNT
+481 CKPTTNNI

-553 TSCNLPLLSKVC
+553 TSCNLPYYQSLLFSFSC
-565 CSASPVYYKEGEGS
+565 I
-579 LAISLQSKSLDIP
+579 L
-592 ELLHVGGEGLF
+592 
-603 VNKATGITCDKL
+603 
-615 QTIDGTLQI
+615 
-624 KSATSL
+624 
-630 SQETLSMEKLETL
+630 
-643 HGVVFD
+643 
-649 GLTKF
+649 
-654 TDYTF
+654 
-659 FGKFIE
+659 
-665 NGMIT
+665 
-670 GESWSVTTTPPRATP
+670 
-685 WSMSWRAKP
+685 
-694 RSPLTARPT
+694 
-703 PSPAE
+703 
-708 APLFCP
+708 
-714 PASPTRWR
+714 
-722 PSPPSKCS
+722 
-730 LR
+730 

>member
-1 MKIYFLPMLLS
+1 MKTYFLPMLLS

-24 IIPEDADE
+24 IVPEDADE

-46 YTADITD
+46 YTADIAD

-87 VTDWDNERTFRVTSY
+87 VTDWNNERTFRVTSY
-102 NGDAREYTYKVVKSE
+102 NGNAREYAYKVVKSE

-134 FAATKTTVVKGNLI
+134 FAESKTTVVKGNLI
-148 IGSDAEE
+148 IGSDAEK

-241 LATIEGSVMFNASSL
+241 LATIEGSVMFNAPSL
-256 QSFEFPVL
+256 QSFGFPVL
-264 TTVGQDLNLQGLN
+264 TTVGQDLNIQGLN
-277 EENTAAGSIA
+277 EENKAAGTIA
-287 SLEIPE
+287 TLELPE
-293 LTSVGGVLSVNNL
+293 LTSVGGVLAVNNL
-306 AKLTSMSFLKLK
+306 AKLTSMNFLKLK
-318 ETGGLDFHTVPVM
+318 ETGGLNFHTVPVM

-413 EDVSGTLLLPNARF
+413 EDVNGTLMLPNARF
-427 ETFGETAPQIEIIN
+427 ETFGETAPQIEIIS
-441 KVQLSKIETAEDL
+441 KMLLTKIETAEDL

-460 ITSLTN
+460 VKQIQN
-466 NKFPEITFKNIKDFT
+466 FVFPEINFKSINDFT
-481 CKPTTNNT
+481 YTPTSVKDNPV
-489 DYTISTIQHV
+489 IIPTIQHV
-499 YGNLNVTG
+499 HGNLEMEGNITNQNVE
-507 QMRSNAKFPDLEIID
+507 FPDLEIID

-527 QIPMFASITMP
+527 QKFETGSVTMSA
-538 VLKEVGGQFYLSGNF
+538 LKEVGGQFYISGYPNG
-553 TSCNLPLLSKVC
+553 CDLPLLSKVC
-565 CSASPVYYKEGEGS
+565 CSASPVYYEEGEGS
-579 LAISLQSKSLDIP
+579 LAITLQGKSLVLP

-603 VNKATGITCDKL
+603 VNRATGITCDKL
-615 QTIDGTLQI
+615 QTIDGALQI

-630 SQETLSMEKLETL
+630 SQETFSMKKLETL

-670 GESWSVTTTPPRATP
+670 EENWSVT
-685 WSMSWRAKP
+685 
-694 RSPLTARPT
+694 
-703 PSPAE
+703 
-708 APLFCP
+708 
-714 PASPTRWR
+714 
-722 PSPPSKCS
+722 KCGYNPDFQDMKDKKYTQE
-730 LR
+730 

>member
-1 MKIYFLPMLLS
+1 MKNYFLPMLLS

-82 PDPET
+82 PNPKT

-102 NGDAREYTYKVVKSE
+102 NGDAREYAYKVVKSE

-191 IVSAGGLQVGS
+191 IVSAGGLQLGS
-202 TDVASKATELHM
+202 VDVASKATELHM
-214 ISMKALETLSGDI
+214 ISMKALEMLSGDI

-241 LATIEGSVMFNASSL
+241 LATIEGSVMFNAPSL

-264 TTVGQDLNLQGLN
+264 TTVGQDLNIQGLN
-277 EENTAAGSIA
+277 EENKAAGTIA
-287 SLEIPE
+287 SLELSE

-318 ETGGLDFHTVPVM
+318 ETGGFDFHTVPVM
-331 LETINLPEIETVNG
+331 LETINLPEVETVNG

-351 NMEAPPTGSFVPQRN
+351 NMETPPTGSFVPQRN

-380 IKGQIKIKNFTALK
+380 VKGQIKM
-394 QLPDWSKITT
+394 
-404 LGSITLDYL
+404 
-413 EDVSGTLLLPNARF
+413 LPNARF

-466 NKFPEITFKNIKDFT
+466 NKFPEIMFKNIKDFT
-481 CKPTTNNT
+481 CKPTTNNP

-499 YGNLNVTG
+499 HGNLYVTG
-507 QMRSNAKFPDLEIID
+507 QMRSKAKFPDLEIVD

-527 QIPMFASITMP
+527 QMPMMGTVSMP
-538 VLKEVGGQFYLSGNF
+538 VLKEVGGQFYLSGNL
-553 TSCNLPLLSKVC
+553 TSCELPLLSKIC
-565 CSASPVYYKEGEGS
+565 CSASPVYYKEGKGS
-579 LAISLQSKSLDIP
+579 LAMTLQSKSLNLP

-603 VNKATGITCDKL
+603 VNQATGITCAKL

-624 KSATSL
+624 KQAKSL
-630 SQETLSMEKLETL
+630 SQETFSMEKLKTL

-670 GESWSVTTTPPRATP
+670 EESWSVT
-685 WSMSWRAKP
+685 KCGYN
-694 RSPLTARPT
+694 PT
-703 PSPAE
+703 
-708 APLFCP
+708 FQKMRDKQY
-714 PASPTRWR
+714 TQQD
-722 PSPPSKCS
+722 
-730 LR
+730 

>member
-102 NGDAREYTYKVVKSE
+102 NGDAREYAYKVVKSE

-148 IGSDAEE
+148 IGSDVEE

-171 TGNIVIRN
+171 TGNIIIRN

-191 IVSAGGLQVGS
+191 IASAGGLQIGS
-202 TDVASKATELHM
+202 VEAPSKATELHM

-241 LATIEGSVMFNASSL
+241 LATIGGSVMYNAPSL

-264 TTVGQDLNLQGLN
+264 TSVDKDLNIQGLN
-277 EENTAAGSIA
+277 GENKAAGTIS
-287 SLEIPE
+287 SLELSE

-306 AKLTSMSFLKLK
+306 AKLTSINLLKLK

-351 NMEAPPTGSFVPQRN
+351 NMEAPPAGSFVPQRN
-366 DVLQAFGGMDKLTT
+366 DVLLAFGGMDKLTT
-380 IKGQIKIKNFTALK
+380 VKGQIKIKNFTALK

-413 EDVSGTLLLPNARF
+413 EDLSGTLTLPNARF
-427 ETFGETAPQIEIIN
+427 ETFGETAPQIEIISKMLLN
-441 KVQLSKIETAEDL
+441 KIETAEDL
-454 SNVNFV
+454 SNVDFVVKQIQNF
-460 ITSLTN
+460 
-466 NKFPEITFKNIKDFT
+466 KFPEITFKSINNFT
-481 CKPTTNNT
+481 CTPTTNNT
-489 DYTISTIQHV
+489 DYTIPTIQHV
-499 YGNLNVTG
+499 YGNLHVT
-507 QMRSNAKFPDLEIID
+507 STTTDCKAKFPDLEIVD

-527 QIPMFASITMP
+527 QIITGGTVEMP
-538 VLKEVGGQFYLSGNF
+538 ALKEVGGQFYMSGLF
-553 TSCNLPLLSKVC
+553 KGCDLPLLSKVC
-565 CSASPVYYKEGEGS
+565 CSASPVYYEEGEGS
-579 LAISLQSKSLDIP
+579 LAITLQNKSLDLP

-603 VNKATGITCDKL
+603 VDDATGITCNKL

-624 KSATSL
+624 KYATSL
-630 SQETLSMEKLETL
+630 SQETLSMETLETL
-643 HGVVFD
+643 HGVFFN

-670 GESWSVTTTPPRATP
+670 EENWSV
-685 WSMSWRAKP
+685 AKCGYNP
-694 RSPLTARPT
+694 DFQNMKDKKYTQ
-703 PSPAE
+703 E
-708 APLFCP
+708 
-714 PASPTRWR
+714 
-722 PSPPSKCS
+722 
-730 LR
+730 

>member
-522 GYGYI
+522 GYG
-527 QIPMFASITMP
+527 
-538 VLKEVGGQFYLSGNF
+538 
-553 TSCNLPLLSKVC
+553 
-565 CSASPVYYKEGEGS
+565 
-579 LAISLQSKSLDIP
+579 
-592 ELLHVGGEGLF
+592 
-603 VNKATGITCDKL
+603 
-615 QTIDGTLQI
+615 
-624 KSATSL
+624 
-630 SQETLSMEKLETL
+630 
-643 HGVVFD
+643 
-649 GLTKF
+649 
-654 TDYTF
+654 
-659 FGKFIE
+659 
-665 NGMIT
+665 
-670 GESWSVTTTPPRATP
+670 
-685 WSMSWRAKP
+685 
-694 RSPLTARPT
+694 
-703 PSPAE
+703 
-708 APLFCP
+708 
-714 PASPTRWR
+714 
-722 PSPPSKCS
+722 
-730 LR
+730 

>member
-1 MKIYFLPMLLS
+1 M
-12 LFFLGAC
+12 
-19 DKNDE
+19 
-24 IIPEDADE
+24 
-32 NFITSVVMTVDGKS
+32 
-46 YTADITD
+46 
-53 NTVTITVPYT
+53 
-63 VSLNNA
+63 
-69 EVEFKYT
+69 
-76 TSATII
+76 
-82 PDPET
+82 
-87 VTDWDNERTFRVTSY
+87 
-102 NGDAREYTYKVVKSE
+102 
-117 IESDGDVELKT
+117 
-128 TEEVAS
+128 
-134 FAATKTTVVKGNLI
+134 
-148 IGSDAEE
+148 
-155 AEKIT
+155 
-160 DISALASLKEV
+160 KEV

-179 SYNGADLTGLDN
+179 SYNGADLTGLEN

-202 TDVASKATELHM
+202 ADVASKATELHM

-264 TTVGQDLNLQGLN
+264 TTVGQNLNLQGLN

-527 QIPMFASITMP
+527 QIPMMGTVTMSS
-538 VLKEVGGQFYLSGNF
+538 LKEVGGQFYLSGNL
-553 TSCNLPLLSKVC
+553 TGCDLPLVSKVC
-565 CSASPVYYKEGEGS
+565 CSTSPVYHSEGMGAF
-579 LAISLQSKSLDIP
+579 AITLQSKSLNLP

-670 GESWSVTTTPPRATP
+670 GESWSVT
-685 WSMSWRAKP
+685 KCGYN
-694 RSPLTARPT
+694 PT
-703 PSPAE
+703 
-708 APLFCP
+708 FQNMKDKQY
-714 PASPTRWR
+714 TQQD
-722 PSPPSKCS
+722 
-730 LR
+730 

>member
-592 ELLHVGGEGLF
+592 ELLHVGGEGMDD
-603 VNKATGITCDKL
+603 NKAQRRTYQL
-615 QTIDGTLQI
+615 
-624 KSATSL
+624 
-630 SQETLSMEKLETL
+630 
-643 HGVVFD
+643 
-649 GLTKF
+649 
-654 TDYTF
+654 
-659 FGKFIE
+659 
-665 NGMIT
+665 
-670 GESWSVTTTPPRATP
+670 
-685 WSMSWRAKP
+685 
-694 RSPLTARPT
+694 
-703 PSPAE
+703 
-708 APLFCP
+708 
-714 PASPTRWR
+714 
-722 PSPPSKCS
+722 
-730 LR
+730 

>member
-553 TSCNLPLLSKVC
+553 TSCNLPLLSC
-565 CSASPVYYKEGEGS
+565 
-579 LAISLQSKSLDIP
+579 
-592 ELLHVGGEGLF
+592 LLY
-603 VNKATGITCDKL
+603 
-615 QTIDGTLQI
+615 
-624 KSATSL
+624 TS
-630 SQETLSMEKLETL
+630 
-643 HGVVFD
+643 
-649 GLTKF
+649 
-654 TDYTF
+654 
-659 FGKFIE
+659 
-665 NGMIT
+665 
-670 GESWSVTTTPPRATP
+670 
-685 WSMSWRAKP
+685 
-694 RSPLTARPT
+694 
-703 PSPAE
+703 PSP
-708 APLFCP
+708 
-714 PASPTRWR
+714 RD
-722 PSPPSKCS
+722 
-730 LR
+730 

>member
-1 MKIYFLPMLLS
+1 MKTYFLPMLLS

-24 IIPEDADE
+24 IVPEDADE

-46 YTADITD
+46 YTADIAD

-102 NGDAREYTYKVVKSE
+102 NGDAREYAYKVVKSE

-134 FAATKTTVVKGNLI
+134 FAESKTTVVKGNLI
-148 IGSDAEE
+148 IGSDAEK

-241 LATIEGSVMFNASSL
+241 LATIEGSVMFNAPSL
-256 QSFEFPVL
+256 QSFGFPVL
-264 TTVGQDLNLQGLN
+264 TTVGQDLNIQGLN
-277 EENTAAGSIA
+277 EENKAAGTIA
-287 SLEIPE
+287 TLELPE
-293 LTSVGGVLSVNNL
+293 LTSVGGVLAVNNL
-306 AKLTSMSFLKLK
+306 AKLTSMNFLKLK
-318 ETGGLDFHTVPVM
+318 ETGGLNFHTVPVM

-366 DVLQAFGGMDKLTT
+366 DVLLAFGGMDKLTT
-380 IKGQIKIKNFTALK
+380 VKGQIKIKNFTALK

-413 EDVSGTLLLPNARF
+413 EDVNGTLMLPNARF
-427 ETFGETAPQIEIIN
+427 ETFGETAPQIEIIS
-441 KVQLSKIETAEDL
+441 KMLLTKIETAEDL

-460 ITSLTN
+460 VKQIQN
-466 NKFPEITFKNIKDFT
+466 FVFPEINFKSINDFT
-481 CKPTTNNT
+481 YTPTSVKDNPV
-489 DYTISTIQHV
+489 IIPTIQHV
-499 YGNLNVTG
+499 HGNLEMEGNITNQNVE
-507 QMRSNAKFPDLEIID
+507 FPDLEIID

-527 QIPMFASITMP
+527 QKFETGSVTMSA
-538 VLKEVGGQFYLSGNF
+538 LKEVGGQFYISGYPNG
-553 TSCNLPLLSKVC
+553 CDLPLLSKVC
-565 CSASPVYYKEGEGS
+565 CSASPVYYEEGEGS
-579 LAISLQSKSLDIP
+579 LAITLQGKSLVLP

-603 VNKATGITCDKL
+603 VNRATGITCDKL
-615 QTIDGTLQI
+615 QTIDGALQI

-630 SQETLSMEKLETL
+630 SQETFSMKKLETL

-670 GESWSVTTTPPRATP
+670 EENWSVT
-685 WSMSWRAKP
+685 
-694 RSPLTARPT
+694 
-703 PSPAE
+703 
-708 APLFCP
+708 
-714 PASPTRWR
+714 
-722 PSPPSKCS
+722 KCGYNPDFQDMKDKKYTQE
-730 LR
+730 